1 MSSDAALEP
10 AIRVEHVG
18 KFYPA
23 STPRSLL
30 RYLWPGPIV
39 PRPTDFQALSDI
51 SFEVR
56 PGQVFGLIGAN
67 GSGKST
73 LLQIV
78 AGLMEPST
86 GSVWTAGKVVALLE
100 LGAGF
105 NPEFTG
111 RENVLL
117 AGSIFGLSNDAI
129 EARFEDIVH
138 FAAIGEHLDHPVK
151 TYSSGMFARLAF
163 SVSVHIDPRILLVDE
178 ILSVGDVGF
187 QARCFQRIERM
198 KESGTTIIFVSHDLN
213 AVQML
218 CDEAILLDDGN
229 LRERGRPK
237 DVIDSYMRL
246 MANQAFSVLG
256 AVEKRGLQPQVRIE
270 SVEMTDARG
279 NPASRLRAGE
289 ACRVTCTIAFDG
301 PVPEPVVSMQVKTLL
316 GVVVYDMTTHFL
328 GRHLPP
334 GKSGEQWSIEFPL
347 VLNLC
352 PGPFR
357 FGIGVAN
364 VVNGLPVALSGVEAL
379 AFEVISDHP
388 AFGLADLHGDI
399 VLAAGGDKR

>member
-1 MSSDAALEP
+1 MSSDAAAEL

-23 STPRSLL
+23 PSPRSLL
-30 RYLWPGPIV
+30 RYLWPGPVV
-39 PRPTDFQALSDI
+39 PRPSDFHALQDI

-56 PGQVFGLIGAN
+56 RGQVFGLIGAN

-73 LLQIV
+73 LLQII

-86 GSVWTAGKVVALLE
+86 GTVWTAGKVVALLE

-117 AGSIFGLSNDAI
+117 AGSILGLSDDTI
-129 EARFEDIVH
+129 VSRFEDIVH
-138 FAAIGEHLDHPVK
+138 FADIGEHMDHPVK

-187 QARCFQRIERM
+187 QARCFRRIERM
-198 KESGTTIIFVSHDLN
+198 RETGTTIIFVSHDIN
-213 AVQML
+213 SVQML
-218 CDEAILLDDGN
+218 CDEAILLEAG
-229 LRERGRPK
+229 RIRKRGRPK
-237 DVIDSYMRL
+237 DVIDSYLGL
-246 MANQAFSVLG
+246 MTNQAFSVTG
-256 AVEKRGLQPQVRIE
+256 APEERGPRPRARIG
-270 SVEMTDARG
+270 SIVLTDAQG
-279 NPASRLRAGE
+279 NPASRVRAGE
-289 ACRVTCTIAFDG
+289 TCRVSCTITFECA
-301 PVPEPVVSMQVKTLL
+301 VAEPVVSMQVKNLL
-316 GVVVYDMTTHFL
+316 GVVVYDLTTQYQ
-328 GRHLPP
+328 GRHL
-334 GKSGEQWSIEFPL
+334 SGANAGEEWHVEFPL

-357 FGIGVAN
+357 FGIGVSA
-364 VVNGLPVALSGVEAL
+364 VVNNQSVALGGTEAL
-379 AFEVISDHP
+379 AFEVISSRP
-388 AFGLADLHGDI
+388 GFGLADLHGDI
-399 VLAAGGDKR
+399 AFTTGGDGR

>member
-1 MSSDAALEP
+1 MSSDAAVEP

-39 PRPTDFQALSDI
+39 PRSTDFQALSDI

-56 PGQVFGLIGAN
+56 PGQVLGLIGAN

-73 LLQIV
+73 LLQII

-86 GSVWTAGKVVALLE
+86 GAVWTAGKVVALLE

-129 EARFEDIVH
+129 KDRFEEIVH

-187 QARCFQRIERM
+187 QARCFRRIERM
-198 KESGTTIIFVSHDLN
+198 KESGTTIIFVSHDIN

-218 CDEAILLDDGN
+218 CDEAILLDVGHI
-229 LRERGRPK
+229 RERGRPK
-237 DVIDSYMRL
+237 DVIDRYLSL
-246 MANQAFSVLG
+246 MASQTFSVVG
-256 AVEKRGLQPQVRIE
+256 AVEERGRRPQARIG
-270 SVEMTDARG
+270 SVALTDARG

-289 ACRVTCTIAFDG
+289 TCRVRCTITFDS
-301 PVPEPVVSMQVKTLL
+301 PVAEPIVSMQVKNLL
-316 GVVVYDMTTHFL
+316 GIVVYDLTTQYL
-328 GRHLPP
+328 GRHLSP
-334 GKSGEQWSIEFPL
+334 GQAGDQWSVEFPL

-357 FGIGVAN
+357 FGIGISAVLN
-364 VVNGLPVALSGVEAL
+364 DLPVPLDGTEAL
-379 AFEVISDHP
+379 AFEVISDRP
-388 AFGLADLHGDI
+388 GFGLADLHGDI
-399 VLAAGGDKR
+399 VVTTDRDKR